1 MTPGE
6 LTSLAIFAAF
16 TWGAAFGA
24 YLHHRIAA
32 KPRSAPRVLF
42 GAARNN
48 DR

>member
-6 LTSLAIFAAF
+6 LTSLALAAAF
-16 TWGAAFGA
+16 VWGALFGA
-24 YLHHRIAA
+24 LIYHRIAA

-42 GAARNN
+42 GARSD